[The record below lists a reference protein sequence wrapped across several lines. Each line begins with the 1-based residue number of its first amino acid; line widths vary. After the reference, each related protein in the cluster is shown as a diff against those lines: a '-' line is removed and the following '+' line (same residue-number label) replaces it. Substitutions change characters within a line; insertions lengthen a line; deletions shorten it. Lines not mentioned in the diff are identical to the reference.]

1 MLTQRQQRAKGMPGD
16 SFQRAIF
23 VIQKKSRS
31 KIQTIIGFPL
41 PCQKS
46 FSVNLYFLLQMFK
59 INIRFHALFLKGHG
73 KKLLH
78 SRQPGTRSSR
88 TRAGTQD
95 VVGLINKINILL
107 LFIHV

>member
-1 MLTQRQQRAKGMPGD
+1 MFD
-16 SFQRAIF
+16 
-23 VIQKKSRS
+23 
-31 KIQTIIGFPL
+31 
-41 PCQKS
+41 
-46 FSVNLYFLLQMFK
+46 NLSDKLDK
-59 INIRFHALFLKGHG
+59 ALHVLKGHG

-107 LFIHV
+107 LFIHVV